1 MILSP
6 VADLL
11 TLGGTLTG
19 CSRSRSRAI
28 SFRPAR
34 NANDKPIITPARITI
49 PMIHPNAFLISVPL
63 VSVEFAPDGVPSRD
77 GFRGVRPTRC
87 LHPAVEADRWR
98 ASDWGD
104 LRVRSGLRSLRP

>member
-6 VADLL
+6 VAVRL

-34 NANDKPIITPARITI
+34 NANDNPITTPARITI
-49 PMIHPNAFLISVPL
+49 PMIHPNAFFISVPL
-63 VSVEFAPDGVPSRD
+63 VSLEFAPDGVPSPG
-77 GFRGVRPTRC
+77 GFRGVRPIRF
-87 LHPAVEADRWR
+87 LHPVVEADRWD
-98 ASDWGD
+98 S
-104 LRVRSGLRSLRP
+104 